1 MYSEVF
7 DLIDN
12 CRIIKKTSKNIII
25 EIDSEE
31 YRDLLDDVNKHLFI
45 KKVNQRRSEQK
56 IGHGYVQENLFI
68 TLVID
73 A

>member
-1 MYSEVF
+1 MYSEIF
-7 DLIDN
+7 NLIDN
-12 CRIIKKTSKNIII
+12 CQIIEKNSKNIII

-31 YRDLLDDVNKHLFI
+31 YGDLLDDINKHLFI
-45 KKVNQRRSEQK
+45 KKINQRRSEQK
-56 IGHGYVQENLFI
+56 IGLEYVQGNLFI